1 VRVSDAA
8 YDDLLARR
16 GSWSAASCSVAA
28 ALEVVGTRSA
38 MLLMR
43 EAFYGTRRFDDF
55 AHRVGIS
62 DAVAAA
68 RLRELVEAG
77 LLAKEPYRE
86 EGSRT
91 RLEYRL
97 TDKGRDLL
105 PAVLALMQWGD
116 RWLSDPPGGPVDLT
130 HRDCGAEIAVRI
142 RCAAG
147 HEVEAR
153 ELLLSPGPAASSP
166 VREAAAASRR

>member
-77 LLAKEPYRE
+77 LLAKVPR
-86 EGSRT
+86 
-91 RLEYRL
+91 
-97 TDKGRDLL
+97 GRQPD
-105 PAVLALMQWGD
+105 
-116 RWLSDPPGGPVDLT
+116 
-130 HRDCGAEIAVRI
+130 
-142 RCAAG
+142 AAG
-147 HEVEAR
+147 VPAHRQGPRPAACRAR
-153 ELLLSPGPAASSP
+153 LDAVGRPVALGPA
-166 VREAAAASRR
+166 RRSRRSHPP